1 MCVGEDHNYRSR
13 SMRAAQQSTE
23 AESETTDQSALR
35 LMLSYVEAE
44 CLRMGATDAARH
56 AALAASLMPDGPPR
70 VVPKL
75 VEMGSEPPV
84 IRRPRGARLH

>member
-1 MCVGEDHNYRSR
+1 
-13 SMRAAQQSTE
+13 MRIAHQPTE
-23 AESETTDQSALR
+23 VEAETTDQSALR

-56 AALAASLMPDGPPR
+56 AALAASLMSEAAPR
-70 VVPKL
+70 SP
-75 VEMGSEPPV
+75 GSDAPPPV

>member
-1 MCVGEDHNYRSR
+1 
-13 SMRAAQQSTE
+13 MRAAQQSTE
-23 AESETTDQSALR
+23 AEAETTDQSALR

-56 AALAASLMPDGPPR
+56 AALAASLMPDVPPR

-75 VEMGSEPPV
+75 EEMGSEPPV

>member
-1 MCVGEDHNYRSR
+1 
-13 SMRAAQQSTE
+13 MRAAQQSTE
-23 AESETTDQSALR
+23 AEPETTDQSALR

-56 AALAASLMPDGPPR
+56 AALAASLMPDLTPKA
-70 VVPKL
+70 VPEA

-84 IRRPRGARLH
+84 IRRPRGSRLH

>member
-23 AESETTDQSALR
+23 AEPETTDHSALR

-56 AALAASLMPDGPPR
+56 AALAASLMPD
-70 VVPKL
+70 VSPKV